1 MNQFMGDSQNQ
12 LKDSAKSLTDNIKSL
27 TYNSNVDKTVYDKTI
42 DAVSNKINETTNNV
56 IMSSSDSVE
65 TNFSWWTLIKYI
77 IIIGIIIFLAINIFS
92 HLGKNFLKDINFFNT
107 NTDEDSK
114 EDNKEDNN
122 EDNKEDDK
130 ENDVDYD
137 SDDPEFKRDKEIQQI
152 NYDEN
157 NLNNGIS
164 NIEKQF
170 QYNNRNTTNFEPDDA
185 TSSTQKNK
193 ILSKPGYCYIGEDRG
208 FRSCIKVGMGDKCM
222 SGDIFPTEDLCINP
236 NLRQ

>member
-12 LKDSAKSLTDNIKSL
+12 LKNTAKSLTDNIKAL
-27 TYNSNVDKTVYDKTI
+27 TQDKVNENIYNKTI
-42 DAVSNKINETTNNV
+42 DAVSNKINESTNNV
-56 IMSSSDSVE
+56 IISSSDSVE
-65 TNFSWWTLIKYI
+65 SNFSWWTLIKYV

-92 HLGKNFLKDINFFNT
+92 HLGKNFLKDINLFDN
-107 NTDEDSK
+107 EK
-114 EDNKEDNN
+114 ESIN
-122 EDNKEDDK
+122 K
-130 ENDVDYD
+130 ENDEEDGEENNKDNDTEYH
-137 SDDPEFKRDKEIQQI
+137 SDDPEFKRKKEIDEI

-170 QYNNRNTTNFEPDDA
+170 QYNNRNSVDFEADDA
-185 TSSTQKNK
+185 SISTQKNK
-193 ILSKPGYCYIGEDRG
+193 VLSKPGFCYIGEERG

-222 SGDIFPTEDLCINP
+222 SGDIFPTRELCINP